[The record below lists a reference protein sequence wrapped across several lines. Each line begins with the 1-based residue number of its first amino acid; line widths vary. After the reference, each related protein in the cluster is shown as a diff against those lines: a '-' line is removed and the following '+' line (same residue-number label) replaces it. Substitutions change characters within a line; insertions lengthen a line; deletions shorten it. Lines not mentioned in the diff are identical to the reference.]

1 MASRTTSPHAQGQ
14 ATGNNTFQQGQTAG
28 NIVTFSAPQTDL
40 VPLVTQILTEFRC
53 SISLH
58 VQRQQQRQRR
68 IQLGYDIVRYVW
80 GEFLPFMGFVLK
92 KSNCYKWPV
101 SVDVPVDGGKHER
114 VTFDVEFK
122 DLTQS
127 RLLEIAELSG
137 EGNLSDV
144 EIAREVMSGWAGVED
159 EDGKELPYSITKRDE
174 LLDVPMMASAIAG
187 AYLESKQGAKRKN

>member
-1 MASRTTSPHAQGQ
+1 
-14 ATGNNTFQQGQTAG
+14 
-28 NIVTFSAPQTDL
+28 
-40 VPLVTQILTEFRC
+40 
-53 SISLH
+53 
-58 VQRQQQRQRR
+58 
-68 IQLGYDIVRYVW
+68 
-80 GEFLPFMGFVLK
+80 MGFVLK
-92 KSNCYKWPV
+92 KSNTYKWPV

-114 VTFDVEFK
+114 VTFDVEFR

-144 EIAREVMSGWAGVED
+144 EIAREVMTGWAGVED

>member
-1 MASRTTSPHAQGQ
+1 
-14 ATGNNTFQQGQTAG
+14 
-28 NIVTFSAPQTDL
+28 
-40 VPLVTQILTEFRC
+40 
-53 SISLH
+53 
-58 VQRQQQRQRR
+58 
-68 IQLGYDIVRYVW
+68 
-80 GEFLPFMGFVLK
+80 MGFVLK
-92 KSNCYKWPV
+92 KSNTYKWPV

-137 EGNLSDV
+137 EGSLSDV

-159 EDGKELPYSITKRDE
+159 EDGKELPYSI
-174 LLDVPMMASAIAG
+174 DVPMMASAIAG

>member
-1 MASRTTSPHAQGQ
+1 
-14 ATGNNTFQQGQTAG
+14 
-28 NIVTFSAPQTDL
+28 
-40 VPLVTQILTEFRC
+40 
-53 SISLH
+53 
-58 VQRQQQRQRR
+58 
-68 IQLGYDIVRYVW
+68 
-80 GEFLPFMGFVLK
+80 MGFVLK

-137 EGNLSDV
+137 EGSLSDV
-144 EIAREVMSGWAGVED
+144 EIAREVMSGWAGVEA
-159 EDGKELPYSITKRDE
+159 GKELPDSITKRDE
-174 LLDVPMMASAIAG
+174 LLDVPMMASASAG

>member
-1 MASRTTSPHAQGQ
+1 M
-14 ATGNNTFQQGQTAG
+14 
-28 NIVTFSAPQTDL
+28 
-40 VPLVTQILTEFRC
+40 
-53 SISLH
+53 
-58 VQRQQQRQRR
+58 
-68 IQLGYDIVRYVW
+68 
-80 GEFLPFMGFVLK
+80 
-92 KSNCYKWPV
+92 
-101 SVDVPVDGGKHER
+101 DVPVDGGKFKR

-174 LLDVPMMASAIAG
+174 LLDVPMMARLLLVLIWTASREPREKLEEAVE
-187 AYLESKQGAKRKN
+187 YLFNGPR